1 MIDSLQKFM
10 FENCNARGE
19 LVELKHTWHDVL
31 KNHDYPTPVRNLLGE
46 MLAAATL
53 LSANLKFDG
62 TLIMQIHGDGPVR
75 LCVVECKANLQ
86 MRATAKLA
94 PDAIIPDNISLT
106 ELVHAHGNG
115 RFVITLDPNNKVPGQ
130 QAYQGIVPLTGDNF
144 AAIIENYMVRS
155 EQLDTKLWLAADQH
169 VVRGMLLQKLPNIGG
184 NVVTVDEDAEHW
196 NHLVMLGNTLK
207 TEELLSTDSATLLH
221 RLFWEETV
229 RVFEPQAPSFHC
241 NCSRE
246 KVGDMLK
253 MLGQAEVD
261 DAIKELGNIEVNCD
275 FCAQAYRFDAVDCSQ
290 LFTAETIVD
299 AVITPSQSKH

>member
-19 LVELKHTWHDVL
+19 LVELKQTWHDVL

-75 LCVVECKANLQ
+75 LCVVECKANLE

-94 PDAIIPDNISLT
+94 PDAIIPDDISLHD
-106 ELVHAHGNG
+106 LVHAHGNG

-144 AAIIENYMVRS
+144 AAVIENYMLRS
-155 EQLDTKLWLAADQH
+155 EQLDTKLWLAADEH

-184 NVVTVDEDAEHW
+184 NVLAVDEDLEHW

-207 TEELLSTDSATLLH
+207 NAELLATDSETLLH

-229 RVFEPQAPSFHC
+229 RVFEPQRPSFHC
-241 NCSRE
+241 SCSRE

-290 LFTAETIVD
+290 LFNAETIVD
-299 AVITPSQSKH
+299 AVITPSHSKH